1 MYAFDV
7 QPDGRVTNK
16 RPFVKLLEPVK
27 GSLGLRSRA
36 DGMAL
41 DSAGRLYVAS
51 AAGTQVIDSHG
62 SHLGTIRVPS
72 FIRNVAFAGPRR
84 QTLYMTAL
92 ESLYRVQMLS
102 AGPAGRAK

>member
-1 MYAFDV
+1 MK
-7 QPDGRVTNK
+7 NK
-16 RPFVKLLEPVK
+16 RPFVKLREPEQ

-41 DSAGRLYVAS
+41 DSKGRLYVATAS
-51 AAGTQVIDSHG
+51 GVQVIDPKG
-62 SHLGTIRVPS
+62 QYLGTIRVPS
-72 FIRNVAFAGPRR
+72 VARNVAFAGPNR

-102 AGPAGRAK
+102 QGPTGRAK